1 MIQEILQLE
10 NMSGLII
17 FLSLWE
23 AIWTLIGLWYSA
35 RKDKWWFIG
44 MGLIQLLGIIEIY
57 YLVKHTSFVSDVNIY
72 LYKKLNH

>member
-1 MIQEILQLE
+1 MIQETLQLE

-17 FLSLWE
+17 FISLWE

-44 MGLIQLLGIIEIY
+44 MGLLQLLGIIEIY

>member
-1 MIQEILQLE
+1 MIQETLQLE

-72 LYKKLNH
+72 LDKKLNH

>member
-1 MIQEILQLE
+1 MIQETLQLE

-57 YLVKHTSFVSDVNIY
+57 YLVKHTSFVSDINIY

>member
-1 MIQEILQLE
+1 MIQETLQLE

-44 MGLIQLLGIIEIY
+44 MGLLQLLGIIEIY

>member
-1 MIQEILQLE
+1 MIQETLQLE

-17 FLSLWE
+17 FISLWE

>member
-1 MIQEILQLE
+1 MEQQLE

-44 MGLIQLLGIIEIY
+44 MGLLQLLGIIEIY

>member
-1 MIQEILQLE
+1 MGHGLE
-10 NMSGLII
+10 NCTGLVV
-17 FLSLWE
+17 FLTLWE
-23 AIWTLIGLWYSA
+23 AVWTLIGLWYSA

-44 MGLIQLLGIIEIY
+44 MGLLQLLGIIEIY

>member
-1 MIQEILQLE
+1 MIQETLQLE

>member
-1 MIQEILQLE
+1 
-10 NMSGLII
+10 MSGLII
-17 FLSLWE
+17 FISLWE

>member
-1 MIQEILQLE
+1 MEQQLE
-10 NMSGLII
+10 SMSGLII

>member
-1 MIQEILQLE
+1 MIQETLQLE
-10 NMSGLII
+10 HRSGLII

>member
-1 MIQEILQLE
+1 MGQGLE
-10 NMSGLII
+10 NMTGLII
-17 FLSLWE
+17 FISLWE
-23 AIWTLIGLWYSA
+23 TFWTLTGLWYSA

>member
-1 MIQEILQLE
+1 MGQGLE
-10 NMSGLII
+10 NMTGLII
-17 FLSLWE
+17 FISLWE
-23 AIWTLIGLWYSA
+23 TFWTLTGLWYSA

-44 MGLIQLLGIIEIY
+44 MGLLQLLGIIEIY

>member
-1 MIQEILQLE
+1 MGHGLE
-10 NMSGLII
+10 NYTGLVV
-17 FLSLWE
+17 FLTLWE

-44 MGLIQLLGIIEIY
+44 MGLLQLLGIIEIY

>member
-1 MIQEILQLE
+1 MGHGLE
-10 NMSGLII
+10 NMTGLII
-17 FLSLWE
+17 FISLWE

-44 MGLIQLLGIIEIY
+44 MGLLQLLGIIEIY

>member
-1 MIQEILQLE
+1 
-10 NMSGLII
+10 MSGLII